1 MNAELHSFQEAI
13 GYNFREPELLL
24 RALTHRSHFHEH
36 NAASDVPGGHNE
48 RLEFLGDAVLGL
60 IASEYLLECF
70 PAESEGFLSKRKAYL
85 VSAAHL
91 SEAARGLG
99 LGEHLRLSKGEEMS
113 GGRGKRA
120 LLANTLEAL
129 IAAIHQDGGMEA
141 ARRFVVD
148 RILKPLNSEQAEEP
162 PTAHN
167 FKGALQELAQ
177 SLKLPAP
184 KYVLVG
190 EQGPEHSKHFVVEAR
205 INPEL
210 AARAEGP
217 SKKSAG
223 QNAAQSLL
231 QRLSQNRPQVRM

>member
-1 MNAELHSFQEAI
+1 
-13 GYNFREPELLL
+13 
-24 RALTHRSHFHEH
+24 
-36 NAASDVPGGHNE
+36 
-48 RLEFLGDAVLGL
+48 
-60 IASEYLLECF
+60 
-70 PAESEGFLSKRKAYL
+70 

-91 SEAARGLG
+91 SESARRLG
-99 LGEHLRLSKGEEMS
+99 LGEHLLLSKGEERS

-141 ARRFVVD
+141 ARRFVVNC
-148 RILKPLNSEQAEEP
+148 ILKPLRPEQAEEP
-162 PTAHN
+162 PAVHN

-205 INPEL
+205 INAEL
-210 AARAEGP
+210 AARAEGL

-231 QRLSQNRPQVRM
+231 ERLSQSWSTVRM